1 MNDIIPPK
9 RPLNP
14 AAAAGPRPVRA
25 QEQSGNQLAGVTS
38 VSPVQQ
44 KKLTGPSP
52 RPMLPA
58 PKRSFKKLFWWLIGG
73 FVALVLLAIGSVI
86 AWYTLALQPVN
97 TQATE
102 KIPITI
108 VEGDSPDQIGQTL
121 QDQGVIRSSLAF
133 DIYIRL
139 EGVRGLLQAGTYSL
153 SPSESTQEIV
163 THLTSGNSDMLTV
176 TFLPGA
182 TLAENRQVLLSA
194 GFSEAE
200 IDTAF
205 ARSYESPLFANKPAE
220 ADLEGY
226 IYGETYTFAA
236 DVTVEAILERTFAEF
251 WQAIEENDIVAGFE
265 SQGLN
270 LYEGITL
277 ASIVQ
282 REDGNPENQANIAR
296 VFLNR
301 LEQGMMLGSDVTY
314 YYGAARLGVEPSSD
328 LDSPYNTR
336 LYAGLPPG
344 PISNPGLSALKAV
357 ARPAENDYLYFI
369 SGDDNVLYMA
379 MTNEEHEANV
389 QQHCAVKCQLP

>member
-1 MNDIIPPK
+1 MNDIMPPK

-14 AAAAGPRPVRA
+14 AAATGPRPMRA
-25 QEQSGNQLAGVTS
+25 QEQSGTNRQPAGATS
-38 VSPVQQ
+38 VPPAQQ
-44 KKLTGPSP
+44 KKPPSPSP

-58 PKRSFKKLFWWLIGG
+58 PKRSFKKLLWWLIGG
-73 FVALVLLAIGSVI
+73 FVALVLLVAGSAI

-102 KIPITI
+102 KVPMTI
-108 VEGDSPDQIGQTL
+108 VEGDSPGQIGQTL
-121 QDQGVIRSSLAF
+121 QDQGIIRSSLAF

-153 SPSESTQEIV
+153 SPSETTQEIV
-163 THLTSGNSDMLTV
+163 AHLTSGNSDMLTV

-205 ARSYESPLFANKPAE
+205 GKTYESPLFADKPAE

-265 SQGLN
+265 TQGLN

-282 REDGNPENQANIAR
+282 REDGNPDNQANIAR

-301 LEQGMMLGSDVTY
+301 LGQDMMLGSDVTY
-314 YYGAARLGVEPSSD
+314 YYGAA
-328 LDSPYNTR
+328 
-336 LYAGLPPG
+336 
-344 PISNPGLSALKAV
+344 
-357 ARPAENDYLYFI
+357 
-369 SGDDNVLYMA
+369 
-379 MTNEEHEANV
+379 
-389 QQHCAVKCQLP
+389 